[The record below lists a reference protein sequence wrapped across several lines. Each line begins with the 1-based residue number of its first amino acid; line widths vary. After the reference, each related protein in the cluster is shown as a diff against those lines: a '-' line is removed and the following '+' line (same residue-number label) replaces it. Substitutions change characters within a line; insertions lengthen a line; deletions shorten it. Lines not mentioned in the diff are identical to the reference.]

1 VSRLWSGLAVR
12 GFALGLLALGLV
24 GGLSLGTDRQAQQ
37 RDAAGASQRTDLDDL
52 HQQKL
57 DAAARAQQ
65 QAVLGAAQAK
75 ADAAAQAAADK
86 AKAADD
92 AARKQQAAS
101 RSQDRP
107 TTPGVPIPTSCSQFS
122 GNQAMGC
129 AILPQ
134 FGFGIDQMN
143 CLVPLWTKES
153 HWNEKSK
160 NTSSGAYGI
169 PQALP
174 ASKMAVY
181 GADYLTNPVPQIK
194 WGLNYI
200 KGRYTSPCGAWT
212 FWQSHG
218 WY

>member
-1 VSRLWSGLAVR
+1 VVR
-12 GFALGLLALGLV
+12 SAALGLLALGLA
-24 GGLSLGTDRQAQQ
+24 GGLALGTDRQAQQ
-37 RDAAGASQRTDLDDL
+37 HSAANDATQRDDAADL

-57 DAAARAQQ
+57 DAAARTQQ
-65 QAVLGAAQAK
+65 QAALNDAQAK

-101 RSQDRP
+101 RSQDRG
-107 TTPGVPIPTSCSQFS
+107 TTPSVPIPTSCSQFS
-122 GNQAMGC
+122 GNQAIAC

-143 CLVPLWTKES
+143 CLVPMWNKES
-153 HWNEKSK
+153 HWNERDR
-160 NTSSGAYGI
+160 NPSSGAYGI

-174 ASKMAVY
+174 ASKMATY
-181 GADYLTNPVPQIK
+181 GSDYLTNPVPQIK
-194 WGLNYI
+194 WGLSYI
-200 KGRYTSPCGAWT
+200 KGRYGTPCGAWS
-212 FWQSHG
+212 FWQGHG